1 MRFGGDEFVC
11 AVDGVLTEEQLAAYA
26 EEFLRQLKCLV
37 EDYQDFTGLSASIG
51 IAYTKTID
59 DVDILLK
66 KSDVAMYEAK
76 NSGKAA
82 YRIAK

>member
-1 MRFGGDEFVC
+1 MD
-11 AVDGVLTEEQLAAYA
+11 YA
-26 EEFLRQLKCLV
+26 KEFLAELTPLV
-37 EDYQDFTGLSASIG
+37 EEYQNFEGISASIG
-51 IAYTKTID
+51 IAYTEAID

>member
-1 MRFGGDEFVC
+1 MD
-11 AVDGVLTEEQLAAYA
+11 YA
-26 EEFLRQLKCLV
+26 KEFLAELNHLV
-37 EDYQDFTGLSASIG
+37 EEYQNFEGISASIG
-51 IAYTKTID
+51 IAYTEAID

>member
-1 MRFGGDEFVC
+1 MD
-11 AVDGVLTEEQLAAYA
+11 YA
-26 EEFLRQLKCLV
+26 KEFLAELTYLV
-37 EDYQDFTGLSASIG
+37 EEYQNFEGISASIG
-51 IAYTKTID
+51 IAYAEAID
-59 DVDILLK
+59 NVDILLK

>member
-1 MRFGGDEFVC
+1 M
-11 AVDGVLTEEQLAAYA
+11 VDYA
-26 EEFLRQLKCLV
+26 KEFLAELTHLV
-37 EDYQDFTGLSASIG
+37 EEYQNFEGISASIG
-51 IAYTKTID
+51 IAYTDAID

>member
-1 MRFGGDEFVC
+1 MD
-11 AVDGVLTEEQLAAYA
+11 YA
-26 EEFLRQLKCLV
+26 KEFLAELTHLV
-37 EDYQDFTGLSASIG
+37 EKYQDFEGISASIG
-51 IAYTKTID
+51 IAYTEAID

-82 YRIAK
+82 YRLAK

>member
-1 MRFGGDEFVC
+1 M
-11 AVDGVLTEEQLAAYA
+11 
-26 EEFLRQLKCLV
+26 
-37 EDYQDFTGLSASIG
+37 EDYQDFAGISASIG
-51 IAYTKTID
+51 IAYTEAVD

>member
-1 MRFGGDEFVC
+1 MGSEMCIRDRKETAFKDV
-11 AVDGVLTEEQLAAYA
+11 
-26 EEFLRQLKCLV
+26 EEFLQQLLQLA
-37 EDYQDFTGLSASIG
+37 EDYENFTGVSASIG
-51 IAYTKTID
+51 VAFTNVID

>member
-1 MRFGGDEFVC
+1 MC
-11 AVDGVLTEEQLAAYA
+11 AIEGKAKEAELAAYA
-26 EEFLRQLKCLV
+26 EQFLSQLSTLI
-37 EDYQDFTGLSASIG
+37 EDYHDFAGISASIG
-51 IAYTKTID
+51 IAYTDVID

>member
-1 MRFGGDEFVC
+1 MDYAKKFLAE
-11 AVDGVLTEEQLAAYA
+11 LTH
-26 EEFLRQLKCLV
+26 LV
-37 EDYQDFTGLSASIG
+37 EEYQNFEGISASIG
-51 IAYTKTID
+51 IAYAEAID
-59 DVDILLK
+59 NVDILLK

>member
-1 MRFGGDEFVC
+1 M
-11 AVDGVLTEEQLAAYA
+11 VDYA
-26 EEFLRQLKCLV
+26 KEFLAELTYLV
-37 EDYQDFTGLSASIG
+37 EEYQNFEGISASIG
-51 IAYTKTID
+51 IAYAEAID

>member
-1 MRFGGDEFVC
+1 MTD
-11 AVDGVLTEEQLAAYA
+11 AQLVKYA
-26 EEFLRQLKCLV
+26 EDFLQELYQLV
-37 EDYQDFTGLSASIG
+37 DDYENFAGLSASIG
-51 IAYTKTID
+51 IAHTDTID

>member
-1 MRFGGDEFVC
+1 MDYAKEF
-11 AVDGVLTEEQLAAYA
+11 LTELTH
-26 EEFLRQLKCLV
+26 LV
-37 EDYQDFTGLSASIG
+37 EEYQNFEGISAGIG
-51 IAYTKTID
+51 IAYTEAID